1 MIFRITK
8 VYLRHSIFV
17 SLLKSKQ
24 QNLVSFYP
32 MNTFQLLFVNYS
44 FYRET
49 HTSTHR
55 HKHAHRHR
63 HLHAEKENDE
73 GRGGQRDRERQMGFK
88 ASLVKKNYIFHL
100 SVLFSFFSKA
110 YFCRSVA
117 EYQGKIKPEKYW
129 VGQKVHLVN
138 E

>member
-32 MNTFQLLFVNYS
+32 MNTFQLVFVSYS
-44 FYRET
+44 FYMET

-55 HKHAHRHR
+55 HKHTHRHR
-63 HLHAEKENDE
+63 RLRAGKEKEE
-73 GRGGQRDRERQMGFK
+73 ERGGQRDRERQMGFK
-88 ASLVKKNYIFHL
+88 ASLVKKKLH
-100 SVLFSFFSKA
+100 FSFACFVFFLLKGVLLQICGRVPGKDKA
-110 YFCRSVA
+110 R
-117 EYQGKIKPEKYW
+117 KILGRPKSSF
-129 VGQKVHLVN
+129 G
-138 E
+138 